1 MEDFKKEY
9 LGSGIT
15 AFVSPEHT
23 FGTDAVLLADFANVK
38 KSDKCCD
45 LGTGCGIIPLL
56 WCKSESKKIYAVEI
70 SEKAVSQ
77 LKTAVEYNS
86 LGGRIEI
93 IHSDL
98 NELKGKAEFGSF
110 NLVTMNPPYT
120 ASGAGIISSS
130 AADKIARHE
139 TLCTFDDI
147 CRCASKL
154 LNFGGRLCMC
164 IRPERMCEL
173 FSVMQKNGI
182 EPKRLKLVAKN
193 HGSAPW
199 LALIEG
205 RRGGK
210 SGIRVEPELL
220 IYGSGGEYSPEMK
233 NIYKDYLL
241 EQR

>member
-1 MEDFKKEY
+1 MEEFRKEY

-15 AFVSPEHT
+15 AFVSAEHT
-23 FGTDAVLLADFANVK
+23 FGTDAVLLADFAAPK
-38 KSDKCCD
+38 KRDRCCD

-56 WCKSESKKIYAVEI
+56 WCKGETGKILAVEI
-70 SEKAVSQ
+70 SEKAAGQ
-77 LKTAVEYNS
+77 LCEAVKYNA
-86 LGGRIEI
+86 LEERIEVI
-93 IHSDL
+93 NSDL
-98 NELKGKAEFGSF
+98 KDLRGKTEAGIY

-130 AADKIARHE
+130 DADRIARHG

-147 CRCASKL
+147 CRSASRL
-154 LNFGGRLCMC
+154 LNFSGRLCMC

-182 EPKRLKLVAKN
+182 EPKRIKFVTKN
-193 HGSAPW
+193 HGRAPW
-199 LALIEG
+199 LVLVEG

-210 SGIRVEPELL
+210 SGLTVEAELQV
-220 IYGSGGEYSPEMK
+220 YDETGEYSPEMK
-233 NIYKDYLL
+233 EIYKDYLL